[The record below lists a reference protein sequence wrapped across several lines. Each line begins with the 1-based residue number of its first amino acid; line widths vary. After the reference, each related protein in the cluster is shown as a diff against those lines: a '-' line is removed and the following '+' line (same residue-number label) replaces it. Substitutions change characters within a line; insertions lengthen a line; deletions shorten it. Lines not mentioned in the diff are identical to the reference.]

1 MRRLYNYIKKKKKN
15 TNYQWVSVD
24 KGIYKN
30 KKIFIPEEWGFKVIN
45 ETHEPEIFDIIKE
58 TVGPNKVCYDIGC
71 HYAWFSVAW
80 LSRGGW
86 FVEAFEP
93 SEKNVSIINET
104 IKKNRYSSKIRLH
117 DFALGDE
124 AMISKLYMFPGDSSR
139 NYIQD
144 SNMKTNSD
152 DLNRLK
158 DIEIKTIDDLY
169 YNDLLKKPDLIKI
182 DVEGFEYKVLK
193 GAQRLLNEIKPKVV
207 VEIHDAENGLMVSD
221 FMNKAGYSMQIL
233 GYKGSNKNLPLVLWT

>member
-1 MRRLYNYIKKKKKN
+1 
-15 TNYQWVSVD
+15 
-24 KGIYKN
+24 
-30 KKIFIPEEWGFKVIN
+30 
-45 ETHEPEIFDIIKE
+45 
-58 TVGPNKVCYDIGC
+58 
-71 HYAWFSVAW
+71 
-80 LSRGGW
+80 
-86 FVEAFEP
+86 
-93 SEKNVSIINET
+93 
-104 IKKNRYSSKIRLH
+104 
-117 DFALGDE
+117 
-124 AMISKLYMFPGDSSR
+124 MFPGDSSR
-139 NYIQD
+139 NYVQD

-221 FMNKAGYSMQIL
+221 FMNKSGYSMQIL
-233 GYKGSNKNLPLVLWT
+233 GYKR